1 MRRRRVAVD
10 FRQNRLRFPQ
20 QRVVPRGF
28 RVVAGRFR
36 VVLPLDASAKPLALA
51 QLLVDRFLRWNQCRK
66 PTRVAAFAM
75 PPCCSARFTH

>member
-20 QRVVPRGF
+20 QRVVPRG
-28 RVVAGRFR
+28 FR